1 MINKEIENL
10 ARKLVREGLSAQE
23 IWNIAS
29 QQLPEDE
36 LNKLWNIPRQNIYR
50 FITNCFDSFD
60 CKPPF
65 LDLGCGRRSYKPE
78 VKEGFGIDTPFI
90 ALDHHLP
97 KDKTIPERLP
107 NLLADAC
114 HLPFPASIFNT
125 VICSELLEHV
135 ENDRLVVAEISRVT
149 KKGGLLILT
158 LPGKHIPKHE
168 KPPYQI
174 DYRRYSK
181 ENIDSL
187 LAKHSFRTLNFE
199 SRSLFGLEI
208 NLFAVAQKVR

>member
-1 MINKEIENL
+1 MVHREIESL
-10 ARKLVREGLSAQE
+10 AQKLVLEGLSAQE
-23 IWNIAS
+23 IRGIA
-29 QQLPEDE
+29 LEHLTEEE
-36 LNKLWNIPRQNIYR
+36 LNEIWSIPRRNIYR
-50 FITNCFDSFD
+50 FVTNWFDNFD

-78 VKEGFGIDTPFI
+78 VKERFGAHTLFI
-90 ALDHHLP
+90 ALDYYLP
-97 KDKTIPERLP
+97 DDKAIPERLP

-114 HLPFPASIFNT
+114 RLPLPSSSINT
-125 VICSELLEHV
+125 VICTELLEHI
-135 ENDRLVVAEISRVT
+135 EDDNLAVAEISRVT

-181 ENIDSL
+181 EGINRL
-187 LAKHSFRTLNFE
+187 LAEHGFNILHFE
-199 SRSLFGLEI
+199 SKSLFDLEI
-208 NLFAVAQKVR
+208 NLFAVAQKRK